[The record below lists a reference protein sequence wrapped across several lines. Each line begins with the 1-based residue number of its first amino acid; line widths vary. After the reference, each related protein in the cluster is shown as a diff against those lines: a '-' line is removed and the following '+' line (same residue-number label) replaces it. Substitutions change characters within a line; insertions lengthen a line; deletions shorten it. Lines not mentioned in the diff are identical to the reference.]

1 MRTCKQLFAKR
12 SKIAALRHPDYR
24 KLLKFSR
31 NFPTTLIGALA
42 KIIPLKTVHGVYNQ
56 RITPVGEA
64 GARLE
69 ITHEHLCSVWNDP
82 RCRQDRGSQENGRHP
97 EEPEGRWR
105 RRADP

>member
-42 KIIPLKTVHGVYNQ
+42 KIIPFINVHGVYNQ
-56 RITPVGEA
+56 
-64 GARLE
+64 
-69 ITHEHLCSVWNDP
+69 
-82 RCRQDRGSQENGRHP
+82 
-97 EEPEGRWR
+97 
-105 RRADP
+105 